1 MRPERSRETGR
12 AARAARAR
20 MLVKAD
26 LGWLGGYPTGDE
38 TPGSLAWL
46 VPPGAGRPARETTLD
61 RASLHR
67 STRALAELELR
78 FADVLDDVVEEPRIW
93 KTRVRA
99 AIELLKPV
107 VHGAGG
113 RGEASERL
121 LASAIHRAD
130 VVASMRSAPRP
141 LRPVLDAAAWIT
153 VTSSARLPRIAAF
166 ALAHADVSAAL
177 GATLDPAEAERATL
191 HLALLAGE
199 EGARRIEPLAH
210 MLASRALHDMPTSG
224 VDYARSLAKQPRG
237 ERAAR
242 PKATLGPALAAWTTR
257 LLTADA
263 RARRGALGLL
273 GALDLA
279 PVVQEWSAWW
289 SRIARCEAL
298 AQSQPESEDDARARA
313 KATRLADGAPRP
325 VRGESLAELLAGA
338 LTWDE
343 ATLREATRALAE
355 LPALEGGVPVRLA
368 FLEHWAHLA
377 EDAKPGT
384 TSAVLA
390 GFSRYLARTR
400 ACGPRRL
407 LPWAR
412 ILDRT
417 KRPVWSA
424 MPEDSLVDDLPQAQ
438 WPAFYEA
445 LARAVEDESADPS
458 HLAPALLAILKL
470 EKDAARALALARETV
485 PHLGWAHSGEGL
497 RTVHEL
503 FGAEPA
509 RFGQALS
516 AVGNADSEADRE
528 YLLRGLAAVR
538 KSGGDDLA
546 RSLLL
551 DEGERLV
558 PCGRR
563 LAVLALA
570 GGARDLDAVR
580 PAAADPPWAT
590 AYPAWV
596 GPALRRLAAAD
607 VHAERLARRLLGDE
621 VRAASAVRREVEH
634 LEALAAGPRG
644 ATERVQRRI
653 ANLRA
658 RLAAPRPVRAELR
671 ANLVAKVERAAR
683 RATLARIEGALEA
696 GLRARLPAF
705 LGLDPPPPWLFTPR
719 AIEQLAPIGSFDP
732 AMRTLALRVVR
743 ARAGPAP
750 WDLRDEPANRA
761 FLDRLI
767 RAGADVGPWLDGS
780 HVQHVTTAE
789 GKEIDL
795 RLEDD
800 PLEVLDMGKHFATCL
815 SPGGI
820 NYFST
825 FANVADANKRVLY
838 GRDAAGRIVARCLLA
853 LTAAGGLLAFHPY
866 AHDGSLGFDAIVAEY
881 ARDLAARMRVLVVPQ
896 GSVPRV
902 VAPDWYDDGPVD
914 LGGRF
919 PFLQDGSAFRL
930 SIPAA
935 TPSSFVEEASRLF
948 APLPLG
954 ALTLPLLVALPEIDA
969 RPELLSALLPALADA
984 EGLPLGTV
992 ARAVGL
998 LARTPDAVVASRAL
1012 VPRIVAGLRRA
1023 TDSQDDDDRGWL
1035 AAAVSGVVEACPSD
1049 ALRLLR
1055 ATRARRV
1062 RSWTDEHD
1070 PRRLE
1075 MAARAFELLRR
1086 PRLAAQGYRLAA
1098 KHAWSTEARKKLE
1111 EKAAALEASLRVRR

>member
-1 MRPERSRETGR
+1 
-12 AARAARAR
+12 

-26 LGWLGGYPTGDE
+26 LGWVGGYLDGDAS
-38 TPGSLAWL
+38 PGGIAWR

-67 STRALAELELR
+67 STRALTELELR
-78 FADVLDDVVEEPRIW
+78 FADVIDDVVAEPRAW
-93 KTRVRA
+93 KLGARA
-99 AIELLKPV
+99 TIELLKPV

-113 RGEASERL
+113 CGEPSERL
-121 LASAIHRAD
+121 LASGIHRAD
-130 VVASMRSAPRP
+130 VVASIRSAPRP
-141 LRPVLDAAAWIT
+141 LRSVLEAAAWIT
-153 VTSSARLPRIAAF
+153 MTTPGGLPRIAAF
-166 ALAHADVSAAL
+166 LLAHADVSAAL
-177 GATLDPAEAERATL
+177 GATLETAEAERSLL

-199 EGARRIEPLAH
+199 EGPRRIEPLARV
-210 MLASRALHDMPTSG
+210 LASRALYDMPTSG
-224 VDYARSLAKQPRG
+224 VDYARAIAKEPRG
-237 ERAAR
+237 ERPAR
-242 PKATLGPALAAWTTR
+242 PKATVGPALAAWTTR
-257 LLTADA
+257 LLSADA

-279 PVVQEWSAWW
+279 PVVQEWSGWW
-289 SRIARCEAL
+289 SRVERCEAL
-298 AQSQPESEDDARARA
+298 ARSQPESEDDERARA
-313 KATRLADGAPRP
+313 KATRLADGAPRA
-325 VRGESLAELLAGA
+325 VGGQSLVHLLTGA
-338 LTWDE
+338 LAWDE

-368 FLEHWAHLA
+368 FLEHWAHRA
-377 EDAKPGT
+377 EDAKPRSM
-384 TSAVLA
+384 SALLG

-424 MPEDSLVDDLPQAQ
+424 TPEESLIDDVPQAR

-445 LARAVEDESADPS
+445 LARAVEDETADT
-458 HLAPALLAILKL
+458 ARLAIALVAILPL
-470 EKDAARALALARETV
+470 EKDAAHALALAREIV
-485 PHLGWAHSGEGL
+485 PHLGWVRSGGGL
-497 RTVHEL
+497 RAAHEL
-503 FGAEPA
+503 FGREPA
-509 RFGQALS
+509 RFGEALS
-516 AVGNADSEADRE
+516 VLGKVDSEVDRD

-538 KSGGDDLA
+538 RSGAHELS

-558 PCGRR
+558 ACGRR
-563 LAVLALA
+563 VAVLALV

-580 PAAADPPWAT
+580 TTVADPPWAT
-590 AYPAWV
+590 AYPAWL
-596 GPALRRLAAAD
+596 GPSLRRFAEAD
-607 VHAERLARRLLGDE
+607 VYAERLVRRLLGDE
-621 VRAASAVRREVEH
+621 VRAASAVRRELEH
-634 LEALAAGPRG
+634 LEELAGGPRG
-644 ATERVQRRI
+644 ATERMRRRI

-658 RLAAPRPVRAELR
+658 RLASPRPVRAELR
-671 ANLVAKVERAAR
+671 AHLVAKVERAAR
-683 RATLARIEGALEA
+683 RATLARIEGALEVA
-696 GLRARLPAF
+696 LRARLPGF
-705 LGLDPPPPWLFTPR
+705 LGLDSPAPWLFTPR
-719 AIEQLAPIGSFDP
+719 TIEQLAPIGSLD
-732 AMRTLALRVVR
+732 AGMRALALRVVR

-761 FLDRLI
+761 FLDRLA
-767 RAGADVGPWLDGS
+767 RAGADVGPWLDGA
-780 HVQHVTTAE
+780 HTQHVTTAE

-815 SPGGI
+815 SPGGV

-853 LTAAGGLLAFHPY
+853 LTAAGGLVAFHPY

-896 GSVPRV
+896 GSVPRILS
-902 VAPDWYDDGPVD
+902 PDWYDDGPVD

-919 PFLQDGSAFRL
+919 PFLQDGSPFRL
-930 SIPAA
+930 SISST
-935 TPSSFVEEASRLF
+935 TPSSFVEEAARLF

-954 ALTLPLLVALPEIDA
+954 ALTLPLLVSLPEIDA
-969 RPELLSALLPALADA
+969 RPELLSPLLPALADA
-984 EGLPLGTV
+984 EGLPLATV

-998 LARTPDAVVASRAL
+998 LARTSDAVAASRAL

-1023 TDSQDDDDRGWL
+1023 SDDEDDDRGWL

-1062 RSWTDEHD
+1062 RSWTDERD

-1075 MAARAFELLRR
+1075 MAARAFEMLRR

-1098 KHAWSTEARKKLE
+1098 KHAWSPAARKALE
-1111 EKAAALEASLRVRR
+1111 DKAAALEASLRGRR